1 MKLKNLFLPFLG
13 GLLLLSV
20 FVTSCGKDDDTPVQ
34 TQLVAD
40 FSAEASLEWNQTFHE
55 VERYAAGYRPGPAP
69 RALALMGLGAYEA
82 CITGMPDYNSMES
95 RYTSSG
101 LDIPDVQPGA
111 EYHWPTVV
119 HGVYA
124 NMMPKFFVDVP
135 ADAQAKIT
143 ARIAELDSKFLAA
156 TNQELFDRSKA
167 YGESVGEAMW
177 AWSKTDTY
185 GDNAYKNPFGNFNTN
200 EEYDWAAHYTGPGDW
215 EPTTPGPGK
224 GMGPYYGKART
235 FVITESQKLSR
246 PPLAHSDDP
255 TSALYGQ
262 AIQVYAQNTPT
273 LSHEAEWIGEFW
285 SDDLIN
291 VTFSPG
297 PRWTAIANQIIES
310 HDTDLETALEAYA
323 KCGMALSD
331 AAVACWHS
339 KYYYNFE
346 RPETY
351 IKRVID
357 PNWEPALTDPI
368 SGASG
373 MTPSF
378 PAYPSGHST
387 MGGAGAATLAS
398 VFGYGLALTD
408 RCHEGR
414 TDFEGAPRSFNSLY
428 EMAYE
433 NAWSRIPLGV
443 HFWMDCEEGL
453 RLGTFIGEEV
463 NKLPWKK

>member
-1 MKLKNLFLPFLG
+1 MKVTFFNFLC
-13 GLLLLSV
+13 GLLLLSFLV
-20 FVTSCGKDDDTPVQ
+20 ASCGKDDDN
-34 TQLVAD
+34 LAKSKAVASYD
-40 FSAEASLEWNQTFHE
+40 AEAQLEWNKTFLE

-95 RYTSSG
+95 RYYDTG
-101 LDIPDVQPGA
+101 LDIPDVDPKA

-119 HGVYA
+119 HAVYA
-124 NMMPKFFVDVP
+124 NMMPKFFADVP
-135 ADAQAKIT
+135 ADVQAKIT
-143 ARIAELDSKFLAA
+143 AKTAELDAKLLAEA
-156 TNQELFDRSKA
+156 GQELFDRSKA
-167 YGESVGEAMW
+167 YGASVGEAMW

-185 GDNAYKNPFGNFNTN
+185 GDNAYKNPFGNYNTG

-215 EPTTPGPGK
+215 EPTVPGPGK
-224 GMGPYYGKART
+224 GMGPFYGKART
-235 FVITESQKLSR
+235 FVISESQKLAR

-255 TSALYGQ
+255 GSALYAQ
-262 AIQVYAQNTPT
+262 ALQVYAQNTPS
-273 LSHEAEWIGEFW
+273 LSHESEWVGEFW

-297 PRWTAIANQIIES
+297 PRWVAIGNQIIEAQDVS
-310 HDTDLETALEAYA
+310 LEKSLEAYA
-323 KCGMALSD
+323 KCGMALND
-331 AAVACWHS
+331 AAVACWYS

-346 RPETY
+346 RPENY

-357 PNWEPALTDPI
+357 ANWEPNLTDPI
-368 SGASG
+368 SGAQG

-387 MGGAGAATLAS
+387 MGGAGSAALAS
-398 VFGYGLALTD
+398 VFGYGIHITD

-414 TDFEGAPRSFNSLY
+414 TDFEGAPRSFNSLA
-428 EMAYE
+428 EAAYE

>member
-1 MKLKNLFLPFLG
+1 MKLKNLLLPSLC
-13 GLLLLSV
+13 GLLMLSL
-20 FVTSCGKDDDTPVQ
+20 FVASCGKDDDNPVQ
-34 TQLVAD
+34 SKLVSD
-40 FSAEASLEWNQTFHE
+40 FGPEATLEWNKTFHL

-69 RALALMGLGAYEA
+69 RALALMGLAAYEA
-82 CITGMPDYNSMES
+82 CITAMPDYNSMEA
-95 RYTSSG
+95 RYASTG
-101 LDIPDVQPGA
+101 LNLPDVDPKA

-119 HGVYA
+119 HAVYA
-124 NMMPKFFVDVP
+124 NMMPKFFADVP
-135 ADAQAKIT
+135 ADVQTNIT
-143 ARIAELDSKFLAA
+143 VLTSQLDSKYLAEA
-156 TNQELFDRSKA
+156 GQELFARSKA
-167 YGESVGEAMW
+167 YGESVAEAMW

-200 EEYDWAAHYTGPGDW
+200 EEYDWTAHYTGPGDW
-215 EPTTPGPGK
+215 EPTVPGPGK

-235 FVITESQKLSR
+235 FVITESQKLAR
-246 PPLAHSDDP
+246 PPLPYSEDP
-255 TSALYGQ
+255 SSEFYSQ
-262 AIQVYAQNTPT
+262 AVQVVAQNTPT
-273 LSHEAEWIGEFW
+273 ISYEDEWVGEFW

-310 HDTDLETALEAYA
+310 QNANLEKALEAYA

-339 KYYYNFE
+339 KYYYNVE
-346 RPETY
+346 RPESF

-357 PNWEPALTDPI
+357 PNWEPNLTDPI
-368 SGASG
+368 SGAEG

-398 VFGYGLALTD
+398 VFGYGLAMTD

-433 NAWSRIPLGV
+433 NAWSRVPLGV
-443 HFWMDCEEGL
+443 HYWMDCEEGL
-453 RLGTFIGEEV
+453 RHGTFIGEEV

>member
-1 MKLKNLFLPFLG
+1 MKVTFFNFLCGF
-13 GLLLLSV
+13 LLLSFLV
-20 FVTSCGKDDDTPVQ
+20 ASCGKDDDNLAKSEAVSTYD
-34 TQLVAD
+34 AD
-40 FSAEASLEWNQTFHE
+40 AQLEWNKTFLE

-95 RYTSSG
+95 RYYDTG
-101 LDIPDVQPGA
+101 LDIPDVDPKA

-119 HGVYA
+119 HAVYA
-124 NMMPKFFVDVP
+124 DMMPKFFADVP
-135 ADAQAKIT
+135 ADVQAKIT
-143 ARIAELDSKFLAA
+143 AKTAELDAKLLTEAG
-156 TNQELFDRSKA
+156 QELFDRSRA
-167 YGESVGEAMW
+167 YGVSVGEAMW
-177 AWSKTDTY
+177 TWSKTDTY
-185 GDNAYKNPFGNFNTN
+185 GDNAYKNPFGNFNTG

-215 EPTTPGPGK
+215 EPTVPGPGK
-224 GMGPYYGKART
+224 GMGPFYGKART
-235 FVITESQKLSR
+235 FVISESQKLSR
-246 PPLAHSDDP
+246 PPLEHSDDP
-255 TSALYGQ
+255 SSALYAQ
-262 AIQVYAQNTPT
+262 ALQVYAQNTPS
-273 LSHEAEWIGEFW
+273 LSHETEWVGEFW

-297 PRWTAIANQIIES
+297 PRWIAIGNQIIEAQ
-310 HDTDLETALEAYA
+310 DADLEKSLEAYA
-323 KCGMALSD
+323 KCGMALND

-346 RPETY
+346 RPENY

-357 PNWEPALTDPI
+357 ANWEPNLTDPI
-368 SGASG
+368 SGAQG

-387 MGGAGAATLAS
+387 MGGAGAAALAS
-398 VFGYGLALTD
+398 VFGYGQQITD

-414 TDFEGAPRSFNSLY
+414 TDFEGAPRSFNSLA
-428 EMAYE
+428 EAAYE